1 MGVTRPLLQG
11 PFYTT
16 VILQNVKTSRP
27 MSFLI
32 KFEMHLYALAV
43 EFLTK
48 QENKIS
54 PTQWGQNIFVKS
66 ALNSDK
72 SKI

>member
-1 MGVTRPLLQG
+1 
-11 PFYTT
+11 
-16 VILQNVKTSRP
+16 